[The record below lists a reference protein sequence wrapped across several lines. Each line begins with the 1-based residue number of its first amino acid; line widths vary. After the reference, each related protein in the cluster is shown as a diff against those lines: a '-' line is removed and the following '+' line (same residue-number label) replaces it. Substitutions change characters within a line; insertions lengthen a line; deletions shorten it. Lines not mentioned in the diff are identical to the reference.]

1 MAYSLKQAASVCGRS
16 KSSVYD
22 AIKSGRLKA
31 DQDEKGRFVIQPDDL
46 KAVFPE
52 QSENVQAEHQKTSIN
67 NEKNSLF
74 LQKIESLE
82 NAVAA
87 LQDERNEWR
96 EQAKAASVTI
106 EKQAAAL
113 AAATTASAR
122 AITQADEMRRQLG
135 ALEHTKADPT
145 PALPEPAQAPAAL
158 LGASP
163 WFWFAL
169 AIAAT
174 CAAGFALWEWQH

>member
-1 MAYSLKQAASVCGRS
+1 
-16 KSSVYD
+16 
-22 AIKSGRLKA
+22 
-31 DQDEKGRFVIQPDDL
+31 
-46 KAVFPE
+46 
-52 QSENVQAEHQKTSIN
+52 
-67 NEKNSLF
+67 

-87 LQDERNEWR
+87 LKDERNEWR

-135 ALEHTKADPT
+135 VLEHTKADPPT
-145 PALPEPAQAPAAL
+145 DLPEPAQAPAAF
-158 LGASP
+158 LGASAR
-163 WFWFAL
+163 FWVAL
-169 AIAAT
+169 ALAATIAA
-174 CAAGFALWEWQH
+174 AWLWLERQH